1 MVLEFFKGGADR
13 PLEEIDEMIVQMLAD
28 DRHTFD
34 LAINTVVGGTD
45 AETVGTEVRKSDRRV
60 NKAER
65 KVRRHLVV
73 YASVRGKHVDLAYVL
88 VAMSVIKDAERIGDQ
103 CKNIWDLGH
112 MGIDFSEADDIGSL
126 LEMRDQTSRF
136 ISETARIYRER
147 DTSAAHELIPRLDE
161 VLDEYD
167 ECVAR
172 QIESSLEPREAVPRA
187 LLCRY
192 LKRITAHL
200 INVLTSLVMPVDRL
214 DYYDED
220 KADRS

>member
-13 PLEEIDEMIVQMLAD
+13 PLEEIEEMIVQMLVD

-45 AETVGTEVRKSDRRV
+45 AASVGKEVRKSDRRV

-65 KVRRHLVV
+65 RVRRHLVV
-73 YASVRGKHVDLAYVL
+73 YASVRGKRMDLAHVL

-103 CKNIWDLGH
+103 CKNIWDLGN
-112 MGIDFSEADDIGSL
+112 MGVDFSEAEDVDEL
-126 LEMRDQTSRF
+126 RRLRDQTSRF
-136 ISETARIYRER
+136 IAEAGRIYRER
-147 DTSAAHELIPRLDE
+147 DTAAAHELISALDT

-167 ECVAR
+167 ACVER
-172 QIESSLEPREAVPRA
+172 QIGSSATPREAVPRA

-200 INVLTSLVMPVDRL
+200 MNLLTSLVMPLDRL

-220 KADRS
+220 RADRD